1 MTTLIVNIKD
11 SADAK
16 KIADALRLM
25 DSVTDI
31 RIDEK
36 KQTFEEVC
44 AECNAVSAEVFID
57 GLKERVT
64 KLYRN
69 AKS

>member
-25 DSVTDI
+25 ESVTDI
-31 RIDEK
+31 TVEEK
-36 KQTFEEVC
+36 KKTFKEAA
-44 AECNAVSAEVFID
+44 AECNAVS
-57 GLKERVT
+57 LKTFDQMFADEI
-64 KLYRN
+64 KKAYSL
-69 AKS
+69 